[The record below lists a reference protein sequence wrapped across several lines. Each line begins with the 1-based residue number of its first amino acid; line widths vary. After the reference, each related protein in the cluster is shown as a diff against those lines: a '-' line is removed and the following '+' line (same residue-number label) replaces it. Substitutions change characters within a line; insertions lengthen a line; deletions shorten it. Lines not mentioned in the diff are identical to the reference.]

1 MFGLFG
7 DDNTRKMSDVRLS
20 TGSPTLERMGAR
32 LSDQPKPS
40 ACRNL
45 FGPVDHED
53 LKKDFQRH
61 MKTMEDAAA
70 DAWNFDFSSHTPR
83 AGGRFRWEA
92 LDICAVPGFYSRSV
106 RRKGSNVCSPGNNN
120 DINVDVNGNHDCLV
134 TTEESAETPES
145 PGDQRKRPSCL
156 DSSCH
161 SKRAHIC
168 VDEATRTPRKSKK
181 PRRPPSPTPT

>member
-1 MFGLFG
+1 
-7 DDNTRKMSDVRLS
+7 MSDVRLS
-20 TGSPTLERMGAR
+20 SASPTLERMGAR

-45 FGPVDHED
+45 FGPVDHEE

-61 MKTMEDAAA
+61 MKATEDAAA
-70 DAWNFDFSSHTPR
+70 DAWNFDFSAHTPR

-92 LDICAVPGFYSRSV
+92 LDISAVPGFYSRSA
-106 RRKGSNVCSPGNNN
+106 RRKGSNVNICSPGNNHN
-120 DINVDVNGNHDCLV
+120 EINVDLNGNHDCLV
-134 TTEESAETPES
+134 TEETAETPES
-145 PGDQRKRPSCL
+145 PGDQRKRPACV

-168 VDEATRTPRKSKK
+168 VEEVTRTPRKPKK
-181 PRRPPSPTPT
+181 PRRHPSPTTT